1 VARRVK
7 ILAGD
12 IGGTNCRFG
21 RFETESRGR
30 LNLVDSVVF
39 PTAEVQSFAA
49 IFDRI
54 GDQKPGF
61 ALAENDR
68 VVVAVPGPVEKGVY
82 ARLTNLPWN
91 ADLRS
96 IEDKV
101 RKTEVVLI
109 NDFVAQGCACRTPV
123 AEKSL
128 LIRPSEGS
136 LGETTAVIGAGT
148 GLGHCSIA
156 PDGRGGYKVFPSEAG
171 HTVFGFYGADEKAYE
186 GFVLDKTQ
194 RPFATGDDIV
204 SGSGLSLLHQYLT
217 GETLT
222 PGEVANKIDKESLT
236 SQWFARFYGRA
247 SRNYVLSVVPFGGLY
262 ISGGVAAKNPFLVDN
277 DVYRAEFVSSPAKK
291 ALLETIAIRLLRD
304 ELSGLWGAAYYGIWF
319 KA

>member
-1 VARRVK
+1 VARGVK

-21 RFETESRGR
+21 RFETGSRGR

-39 PTAEVQSFAA
+39 PTEEVQSFEA

-54 GDQKPGF
+54 GAQKPGF
-61 ALAENDR
+61 GLAENDR
-68 VVVAVPGPVEKGVY
+68 VVVAVPGPVEKGTT
-82 ARLTNLPWN
+82 ARLAHLPWD
-91 ADLRS
+91 ADLS
-96 IEDKV
+96 FVKDKV
-101 RKTEVVLI
+101 RNAQVVLI

-128 LIRPSEGS
+128 LVRPGEGS
-136 LGETTAVIGAGT
+136 VDETTAVIGAGT

-186 GFVLDKTQ
+186 GFVLDKTH
-194 RPFATGDDIV
+194 RSFATGDEIV
-204 SGSGLSLLHQYLT
+204 SGPGLSLLHWYLT

-277 DVYRAEFVSSPAKK
+277 DIYRAEFVCSPAKR
-291 ALLETIAIRLLRD
+291 ALLEQISVRLLGD